1 MRSSKA
7 RFGVCL
13 FFFFLFN
20 EYMPLLF
27 FPIPLAKLPCAE
39 QCLSARM
46 TELFIYKVERK
57 TKFNTEILLKVL
69 AKDSMKCCCLSDG
82 GWQRTISVWH
92 LARILQ
98 NVNAGMRS

>member
-1 MRSSKA
+1 MTYVRSSKA

-13 FFFFLFN
+13 FFFLFN

-46 TELFIYKVERK
+46 TELFIYKVEK
-57 TKFNTEILLKVL
+57 KN
-69 AKDSMKCCCLSDG
+69 
-82 GWQRTISVWH
+82 
-92 LARILQ
+92 
-98 NVNAGMRS
+98 